1 MIHPDSRI
9 YVAGHTGLIGSAFL
23 RVLGD
28 EGFGNLIMRT
38 HAELELTD
46 RTAVK
51 DFFDQERPDIV
62 ILTAG
67 KVGGILLNQKTPA
80 SFLDTNLSIQINVLG
95 AAQDTGI
102 SALALM
108 GSSCMYPRE
117 CPQPMAEELLL
128 TGHPE
133 PTSLAYAVSKLAGVQ
148 LCHAY
153 NTEFGVRRFLP
164 VIPSSA
170 YGPND
175 NFDPGFGHVLSA
187 LMARMHRAKLDGAE
201 SVTLWGT
208 GTPRREFIHA
218 EDVARA
224 VLHLL
229 RQQDLPEHLPLNIGT
244 GTDYAISELAKAI
257 ARVVGFEGRIDWD
270 ASKPDGAPR
279 KLLDSTRLRKTGWI
293 PRFDLETGL
302 ASTYE
307 WFMTSGPGRG
317 D

>member
-1 MIHPDSRI
+1 MIHSDSRI

-23 RVLGD
+23 RVLRD
-28 EGFGNLIMRT
+28 QGFSNVIVRK

-46 RTAVK
+46 REEVSR
-51 DFFDQERPDIV
+51 FFDEERPDFV

-67 KVGGILLNQKTPA
+67 KVGGILQNQKTPA
-80 SFLDTNLSIQINVLG
+80 TFLDTNLVIQTNVLR
-95 AAQDTGI
+95 AAYNVGI
-102 SALALM
+102 SALVLM

-128 TGHPE
+128 SGHPE
-133 PTSLAYAVSKLAGVQ
+133 PTSLAYAVSKIAGVQ

-153 NTEFGVRRFLP
+153 NAEFGGRRYLP
-164 VIPSSA
+164 VIPNSA

-175 NFDPGFGHVLSA
+175 NFDPGSGHVLSA
-187 LMARMHRAKLDGAE
+187 LMARMHRAKLDAAA

-218 EDVARA
+218 NDVAHA

-229 RQQDLPEHLPLNIGT
+229 RLPEPPDYQPLNIGT
-244 GTDYAISELAKAI
+244 GSDYSIRELAEQI
-257 ARVVGFEGRIDWD
+257 ARVVGYRGRIEWD
-270 ASKPDGAPR
+270 TSKPDGAPR
-279 KLLDSTRLRKTGWI
+279 KLLDSTRLRETGWE

-302 ASTYE
+302 ANTYE
-307 WFMTSGPGRG
+307 WFMTFGPGRG